1 MADYNKPSK
10 EELEAF
16 WKGDDETRLRLYNER
31 MQQKA
36 SAAEAAGKQV
46 TYSPPDNN
54 LQEVT
59 VTAKPQDKPNTGMS
73 TNDMIDLGITAAGFI
88 PGLDTAADIADVGNQ
103 LRQGNYG
110 SALLSAGLSFIPGVS
125 APMVRNGVI
134 WLKGLLGNATESAG
148 RSLFNHMPYK
158 TIDRVEG
165 YIGRTKNFL
174 TQSPRTRLRNRL
186 RARPQFM
193 IDKIEDVPM
202 PKGANSTED
211 AMELLKS
218 RYQYRYDNTP
228 FKATGSVGPFT
239 LYDRHWGKPYSEPA
253 DIANLKD
260 VKLHDYLS
268 MKEVRRI
275 ANGDSEKSSWF
286 DPIYWL
292 QLNYDPAFSH
302 YSSGIVHIN
311 PTHLKNSYGWGSKAQ
326 IQNVK
331 AHEVNHS
338 LHNPF
343 LRKADSFFGPDYPY
357 GFSYYHLK
365 PRTQDYFKQN
375 GNTEL
380 WARGTQ
386 LKNYFGLKGGEGIT
400 PDMLKYAAKHYVK
413 DTRMNNN
420 MIQFFSGIKDW
431 NEAARQL
438 SRNSLKNG
446 GIIKEREIKKGG
458 L

>member
-1 MADYNKPSK
+1 MSDYNKPSK

-36 SAAEAAGKQV
+36 SAAEAAGKQI

-73 TNDMIDLGITAAGFI
+73 TNDMIDLGITAAGFV

-110 SALLSAGLSFIPGVS
+110 SALLSAGLAFIPGVS
-125 APMVRNGVI
+125 APMVR
-134 WLKGLLGNATESAG
+134 KGLTWLRNGLGNIAESAG
-148 RSLFNHMPYK
+148 RGLFNHMPYK
-158 TIDRVEG
+158 AINKAVG
-165 YIGRTKNFL
+165 SVHKAKSFL
-174 TQSPRTRLRNRL
+174 TESPKTRLRNRL

-218 RYQYRYDNTP
+218 RYQHRYDNSTYDQFDYTEP
-228 FKATGSVGPFT
+228 FNS
-239 LYDRHWGKPYSEPA
+239 YNRHPGAIYFEPA
-253 DIANLKD
+253 NTVNLEDIEI
-260 VKLHDYLS
+260 HDYLP
-268 MKEVRRI
+268 MKEVRRM
-275 ANGDSEKSSWF
+275 AYGNSKKSSWA
-286 DPIYWL
+286 DPILWFTT
-292 QLNYDPAFSH
+292 NYDPAFAEH
-302 YSSGIVHIN
+302 SSGIVHIN
-311 PTHLKNSYGWGSKAQ
+311 PAHLKAYGWNNKAQ
-326 IQNVK
+326 IQNIK
-331 AHEVNHS
+331 AHEVNH
-338 LHNPF
+338 N
-343 LRKADSFFGPDYPY
+343 LRNIVQEHLSHFSPGAIPDYPD
-357 GFSYYHLK
+357 GFSYGHLK
-365 PRTQDYFKQN
+365 PMIQNYFKGGN
-375 GNTEL
+375 NTEL

-386 LKNYFGLKGGEGIT
+386 LKNYFGLKGGEEIT

-413 DTRMNNN
+413 DTRMDNN

-431 NEAARQL
+431 NQAAKQL
-438 SRNSLKNG
+438 SEHSLKNG
-446 GIIKEREIKKGG
+446 GIIKEKGG

>member
-125 APMVRNGVI
+125 APMVR
-134 WLKGLLGNATESAG
+134 KGLAWLRNGLGNIAESAG
-148 RSLFNHMPYK
+148 RDLFNHMPYK
-158 TIDRVEG
+158 AINKAESSV
-165 YIGRTKNFL
+165 YKAKSFL
-174 TQSPRTRLRNRL
+174 TESPKTRQRNRL

-218 RYQYRYDNTP
+218 RYQYRYDNSTYDQFDYTEP
-228 FKATGSVGPFT
+228 FNS
-239 LYDRHWGKPYSEPA
+239 YNRHPGAIFFKPVNTVNLE
-253 DIANLKD
+253 DIKI
-260 VKLHDYLS
+260 HDYLP
-268 MKEVRRI
+268 MKEVRRMVYG
-275 ANGDSEKSSWF
+275 NSKESSWLL
-286 DPIYWL
+286 DPIYWFR
-292 QLNYDPAFSH
+292 LNYDPAFAEH
-302 YSSGIVHIN
+302 SSGIVHIN
-311 PTHLKNSYGWGSKAQ
+311 PAHLKTYGWNNKAQ
-326 IQNVK
+326 IQNIK
-331 AHEVNHS
+331 AHEVNHN
-338 LHNPF
+338 LYNRD
-343 LRKADSFFGPDYPY
+343 LQNVDSSEFPD

-365 PRTQDYFKQN
+365 PRIQNYFKGN

-386 LKNYFGLKGGEGIT
+386 LKNYFGLKGGEEIT

-413 DTRMNNN
+413 DTRLNNN

-446 GIIKEREIKKGG
+446 GIIKEKGG